1 MCNTCVHISRQVSL
15 RANFDE
21 PDPADQALVFQFR
34 GHQCGGTILN
44 ANTILTAAHCFYTTL
59 VENGPSVLVYTLGAQ
74 KNFSKIFLD
83 GGTTMASIENY
94 FLPLSFKSKIK
105 NMIICKNGKIAIQ
118 IFVYTAK

>member
-1 MCNTCVHISRQVSL
+1 MLSAVLVGRICSCMCNTCVHISRQVSL

-59 VENGPSVLVYTLGAQ
+59 VENGPSVLVYTLCAPTC
-74 KNFSKIFLD
+74 LD
-83 GGTTMASIENY
+83 TNTITITST
-94 FLPLSFKSKIK
+94 SFMLGSS
-105 NMIICKNGKIAIQ
+105 AIR
-118 IFVYTAK
+118 VA